1 MTNATH
7 TLLLPNQVDETLA
20 AHFAALG
27 VGTISAYKL
36 WCHRHGLSTALDK
49 TPQEQSE
56 ERALFAALQPS
67 VDPSASKEH
76 DPRRAALIRRL
87 FNGELEDEKLNDLLS
102 RLRVERNALASD
114 PAAQQAL
121 GRLVLHVEKYGHL
134 LRPMPVL
141 KRLGANRANTYIA
154 ALGQLARHHRDW
166 LRPVEEWRPSTAKE
180 RPQFQSLARHL
191 LARYEVPAPMDTAW
205 LQGHTAEAYQQQ
217 EWFKHVAGGQ
227 NLRTAGVPMKV
238 TKRMAHIFMQMKHP
252 HHTLLQALRI
262 AQAEA
267 LGGDSHC
274 SWYVAATPLGD
285 SLENEAFWISVIH
298 FYVNNYPMLH
308 RTYFLPVYD
317 YIRHQ
322 KYLPQQIEQ
331 PDGTQIAGP
340 PPQPNFCMKGRS
352 AAKLLNQVDE
362 WHETLSG
369 AEDVPLKT
377 WAATDSAGFR
387 LEEYDAQLKCNLVW
401 TICELCTSQQ
411 LQTEGRIMGHCVFSY
426 TDRCLTGDTSIWSLR
441 VLNADSEEALE
452 KRVLTIAVDNRQRA
466 VTQARGKFNMALNQ
480 RERLEKRRRAGS
492 LYVHL
497 LRESARILRLW
508 SDKVGLVQ
516 KSM

>member
-1 MTNATH
+1 MDGANYRENTMPTAVQ
-7 TLLLPNQVDETLA
+7 TLLLPNQVDEALA

-49 TPQEQSE
+49 TPQERAA

-67 VDPSASKEH
+67 IDPAASKEH
-76 DPRRAALIRRL
+76 DPRRAALISRL
-87 FNGELEDEKLNDLLS
+87 FSGELADEKLNDLLS
-102 RLRVERNALASD
+102 RLRVEHNALAGD
-114 PAAQQAL
+114 PDAQKAL
-121 GRLVLHVEKYGHL
+121 GQLVLHVEKYGHL
-134 LRPMPVL
+134 LRP
-141 KRLGANRANTYIA
+141 
-154 ALGQLARHHRDW
+154 
-166 LRPVEEWRPSTAKE
+166 VEAWRPDTAKE
-180 RPQFQSLARHL
+180 RPQFQSLSRHL

-227 NLRTAGVPMKV
+227 NLRTAGVPMEV
-238 TKRMAHIFMQMKHP
+238 TKRMAHIFMQMHHP

-262 AQAEA
+262 AQVEA
-267 LGGDSHC
+267 LGGDSHS

-285 SLENEAFWISVIH
+285 SLENDDFWISVVH

-308 RTYFLPVYD
+308 RSYFLPVYD

-322 KYLPQQIEQ
+322 KYLPQQITH
-331 PDGTQIAGP
+331 PDGTQV
-340 PPQPNFCMKGRS
+340 KGRS
-352 AAKLLNQVDE
+352 AAKLLHQVDQ

-369 AEDVPLKT
+369 EEDVPLKT
-377 WAATDSAGFR
+377 WAATGLAGFR
-387 LEEYDAQLKCNLVW
+387 LEEYDAQLRCNLVW
-401 TICELCTSQQ
+401 TIYELCTSQQ

-426 TDRCLTGDTSIWSLR
+426 TERCLAGDTSIWSLR
-441 VLNADSEEALE
+441 ALNADAEEALE

-516 KSM
+516 KGT

>member
-1 MTNATH
+1 MPTTAH
-7 TLLLPNQVDETLA
+7 TLLIPNQVDEVLA

-27 VGTISAYKL
+27 VGTIAAYKL
-36 WCHRHGLSTALDK
+36 WCYRHGLSTTLDK
-49 TPQEQSE
+49 TPQERAA
-56 ERALFAALQPS
+56 ERVLFASSQPA
-67 VDPSASKEH
+67 VDPAASKEH

-87 FNGELEDEKLNDLLS
+87 FNGELAGEKLNDLLS
-102 RLRVERNALASD
+102 RLRVERNLLAGD
-114 PAAQQAL
+114 PAAQKAL
-121 GRLVLHVEKYGHL
+121 GQLVLHVEKYGHL

-166 LRPVEEWRPSTAKE
+166 LRPVEGWRPDTAKT
-180 RPQFQSLARHL
+180 RPQFQSLVRHL
-191 LARYEVPAPMDTAW
+191 LARYDVPASMDTAW
-205 LQGHTAEAYQQQ
+205 LQGHTAAAYQQQ
-217 EWFKHVAGGQ
+217 AWFKHVAGGQ

-238 TKRMAHIFMQMKHP
+238 TKRMAHIFMQNDHP
-252 HHTLLQALRI
+252 HHTLLQALRM
-262 AQAEA
+262 AQVEA
-267 LGGDSHC
+267 LGGDSHV

-285 SLENEAFWISVIH
+285 SLKNEDFWVSVVH

-308 RTYFLPVYD
+308 RSYFLPLYD

-322 KYLPQQIEQ
+322 KYRPQPIAQ
-331 PDGTQIAGP
+331 PDGTQIEGP
-340 PPQPNFCMKGRS
+340 PPQPNFCMKGRR

-362 WHETLSG
+362 WHEMLSG

-377 WAATDSAGFR
+377 WAPADLAGFCR
-387 LEEYDAQLKCNLVW
+387 EEYDAQLQCNLVW

-411 LQTEGRIMGHCVFSY
+411 LQAEGRIMGHCVFSY
-426 TDRCLTGDTSIWSLR
+426 TDRCLAGDTSIWSLR
-441 VLNADSEEALE
+441 ALNADAEEALE

-480 RERLEKRRRAGS
+480 RERLEKKRRAGS

-497 LRESARILRLW
+497 LSESARILRLW
-508 SDKVGLVQ
+508 TDEVGLVQ
-516 KSM
+516 KSA